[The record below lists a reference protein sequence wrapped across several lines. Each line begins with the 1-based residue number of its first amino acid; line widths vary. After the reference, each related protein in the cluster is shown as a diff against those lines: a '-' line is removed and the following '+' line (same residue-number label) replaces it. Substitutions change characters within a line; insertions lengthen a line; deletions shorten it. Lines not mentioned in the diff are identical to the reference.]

1 MNEYHKIKTVFN
13 RDPETKYR
21 TLIEDDY
28 ALLEFEYLANNNW
41 IFTEKVDGTNIR
53 IIWDGFVEQITFGG
67 KAERSQLP
75 GKLVNTLSAWRES
88 ADFKDF
94 FDEDVM
100 DVCLYGEGYGPKIQS
115 GGKYRD
121 NQAFV
126 LFDVLI
132 GKWWLKREDVEDIAR
147 HFRFAVV
154 PIIGEGTL
162 IELVEKVRT
171 GFNSEWGDFIAEG
184 IVARPEIE
192 LKARNGER
200 IITKLKYKD
209 FPR

>member
-1 MNEYHKIKTVFN
+1 MNEYHKIRTVFN

-21 TLIEDDY
+21 TLIEGNY
-28 ALLEFEYLANNNW
+28 SLPEFEYLMYNKW
-41 IFTEKVDGTNIR
+41 IWTEKVDGTNIR
-53 IIWDGFVEQITFGG
+53 IMWDDEQITFRG
-67 KAERSQLP
+67 KTERAQLP
-75 GKLVNTLSAWRES
+75 GELVNTLSAWKES
-88 ADFKDF
+88 VNFKDY
-94 FDEDVM
+94 FDEDTEG
-100 DVCLYGEGYGPKIQS
+100 VCLYGEGYGPKIQS

-126 LFDVLI
+126 LFDVKI
-132 GKWWLKREDVEDIAR
+132 GKWWLKRKDVEDIADNF
-147 HFRFAVV
+147 HFKVV

-171 GFNSEWGDFIAEG
+171 GFNSEWGNFIAEG